1 MLHNRIHKLVSSTSM
16 MYWSSIEQSL
26 MKFIKRLVVVA
37 IAFAII
43 IPAVAQV
50 YPSRPITIVVPFP
63 PGGVFDAIGRIVGD
77 RMKVS
82 LGQPVILE
90 NVGGANGSIGAGR
103 AARASPDG
111 YTLVL
116 GYWGTH
122 VVNPAIYNL
131 QYDPLND
138 FEPISP
144 VVSNPQIIVSRKALP
159 ARNLSELIAWL
170 KANSD
175 RATMATVGAGSP
187 PHVAGIFFRKLT
199 ETRFQFVP
207 YRGGAPAIQDL
218 VAGQVDVSILQAGV
232 VLPQIKAGTI
242 RAYAVTANTRLG
254 ASPDIPTTD
263 EAGVPGLH
271 LSTWS
276 GLWAPKSTTKN
287 VIVKL
292 NAAMVDALADPSV
305 QRRLVEIGQEL
316 FPRDQQTSEALAALQ
331 KAEIEKWWPII
342 KAAGIRGE

>member
-1 MLHNRIHKLVSSTSM
+1 LALEQN
-16 MYWSSIEQSL
+16 SIQ
-26 MKFIKRLVVVA
+26 FIKQPLVLAVV
-37 IAFAII
+37 FAII
-43 IPAVAQV
+43 VPAAAQI
-50 YPSRPITIVVPFP
+50 YPSRPITIIVPFP
-63 PGGVFDAIGRIVGD
+63 PGGVFDAIGRLVGD
-77 RMKVS
+77 RIKAS

-90 NVGGANGSIGAGR
+90 NVGGANGSIGTGR

-111 YTLVL
+111 YTLTL

-122 VVNPAIYNL
+122 VVNPAIYAL
-131 QYDPLND
+131 QYDPLKD
-138 FEPISP
+138 FEPISL
-144 VVSNPQIIVSRKALP
+144 VVSNPQVIVSRNSLP
-159 ARNLSELIAWL
+159 AKNLGELIAWL
-170 KANSD
+170 KAKPD

-187 PHVAGIFFRKLT
+187 PHIAGIFFRKLT

-232 VLPQIKAGTI
+232 VLPQVKAGTI

-254 ASPDIPTTD
+254 ASPDIPTTE

-276 GLWAPKSTTKN
+276 GLWAPKSTPKN
-287 VIVKL
+287 VVVKL
-292 NAAMVDALADPSV
+292 NAAVVDALADPSV